1 MTTSAPVAAYW
12 SDRVAVLRGAL
23 PLSREGAS
31 TRAPRAHRP
40 PRTRSSDH
48 RPTARD
54 LHRAG
59 CQPSVRLR
67 NARRPA
73 GAVLARE
80 QVGVPL
86 PMACST
92 TWRSSDVR
100 ESATGYRV
108 NYQDEAGE
116 DEPEDYGILE
126 IREILIPIPSEPRD
140 EP

>member
-1 MTTSAPVAAYW
+1 
-12 SDRVAVLRGAL
+12 
-23 PLSREGAS
+23 
-31 TRAPRAHRP
+31 
-40 PRTRSSDH
+40 
-48 RPTARD
+48 
-54 LHRAG
+54 
-59 CQPSVRLR
+59 
-67 NARRPA
+67 
-73 GAVLARE
+73 
-80 QVGVPL
+80 
-86 PMACST
+86 MACST